1 LTIPGACRG
10 AKETSTIANPVLV
23 PKKNGKWW
31 ICVEYKTLNKASLKD
46 PFPLPQI
53 EQVVDLTARC
63 ELLSFLDA

>member
-1 LTIPGACRG
+1 M
-10 AKETSTIANPVLV
+10 
-23 PKKNGKWW
+23 
-31 ICVEYKTLNKASLKD
+31 CVEYTTLNKASLKD